1 MTTNGF
7 TLWLAPFWFLFI
19 NNLICELHPPKGW
32 SSLAEIIWKSGI
44 LIM

>member
-7 TLWLAPFWFLFI
+7 TLWLAPFGFI
-19 NNLICELHPPKGW
+19 YKKFN
-32 SSLAEIIWKSGI
+32 IWKSGI